1 MSINQTPA
9 RLFLAPLLALIL
21 ATPLPAAASVPSA
34 TVGMLSPSL
43 PAPVQLNTVN
53 LPATPVLASW
63 QPQQMLATQRELE
76 ALRHANEV
84 QKLQSEKAQLA
95 YLLVIA
101 LLSTLLVLTLSF
113 GALLRKRHEQ
123 LRTISEIDPLTGL
136 NNRRSAS
143 LALDAMMKQ
152 ACAEETRHVLFL
164 IDIDHFKKV
173 NDTFG
178 HHIGDDVL
186 TTVAARLKAAC
197 RPSDIVARWGGEEF
211 LVACPNL
218 SREQAEHVATR
229 LRQAM
234 AYTLNVGDQIRPIT
248 VSLGMSP
255 VPFFDE
261 LKDKVTISQWDYALR
276 MADRA
281 LYAAKRTRDAWV
293 GYWGAQPL
301 QPAIAE
307 AVLDD
312 PERYRDLITIMASQP
327 RLISLVQARPLSAKN
342 KRKTIAVP
350 ATLPRLV
357 VSNG

>member
-1 MSINQTPA
+1 MVAFSYSA
-9 RLFLAPLLALIL
+9 RSFIAPLLALAVL
-21 ATPLPAAASVPSA
+21 VPFPAMPSVQTA
-34 TVGMLSPSL
+34 TVGMVSPVPSST
-43 PAPVQLNTVN
+43 VQLEKINR
-53 LPATPVLASW
+53 PAAPTLVHW
-63 QPQQMLATQRELE
+63 QPQQMLSVQRELQ
-76 ALRHANEV
+76 ALRHENEL

-95 YLLVIA
+95 YLSVIA
-101 LLSTLLVLTLSF
+101 LLSTLLLLTLGF
-113 GALLRKRHEQ
+113 GAFLRKRHAQ
-123 LRTISEIDPLTGL
+123 LRTFSEIDPLTGL

-143 LALDAMMKQ
+143 LALDSMMKQ
-152 ACAEETRHVLFL
+152 QSVEDTRHVMFL

-178 HHIGDDVL
+178 HHVGDDVL

-218 SREQAEHVATR
+218 SREQAELLATR

-234 AYTLNVGDQIRPIT
+234 AYTLNVGEQIRPIT
-248 VSLGMSP
+248 VSLGMAP

-261 LKDKVTISQWDYALR
+261 RKDKLTVSHWDYALR

-301 QPAIAE
+301 QASIAE

-312 PERYRDLITIMASQP
+312 PERYRDLITVMASQP